1 MEKHLSEAGIHDA
14 SVHTLR
20 HTFGTHSV
28 KRGTRLKVVQEI
40 LGHASLDTTTI
51 YVSLARED
59 MNRQLQDHA
68 L

>member
-1 MEKHLSEAGIHDA
+1 M
-14 SVHTLR
+14 HTLR

-28 KRGTRLKVVQEI
+28 RRGTQLRVVQEV
-40 LGHASLDTTTI
+40 LGHSSLKTTSL

-59 MNRQLQDHA
+59 MDRQLQENA